1 MFEKLVALA
10 VIGVVGVVVVSVGA
24 FVLVFVAVGVVA
36 TLLYVRFFPVR
47 DPMLRAV
54 KSFMMAQQLQ
64 KQAQKKMSRA
74 LDDAGAR
81 IRDQAG
87 RLMLRHDHVL
97 AEYGAIQKMSP
108 LEMISV
114 VAKDQPHE
122 PVDASLGGVHVFTA
136 KADAM
141 GSGCYEPLVVDL
153 IAECYLPTLEELLD
167 REAED
172 ETNPVQAFFAKH
184 FGFGKRD
191 TAAEGTDKEPAEAYR
206 REYRVHFEALSGA

>member
-1 MFEKLVALA
+1 M
-10 VIGVVGVVVVSVGA
+10 
-24 FVLVFVAVGVVA
+24 
-36 TLLYVRFFPVR
+36 
-47 DPMLRAV
+47 
-54 KSFMMAQQLQ
+54 
-64 KQAQKKMSRA
+64 
-74 LDDAGAR
+74 
-81 IRDQAG
+81 
-87 RLMLRHDHVL
+87 
-97 AEYGAIQKMSP
+97 
-108 LEMISV
+108 
-114 VAKDQPHE
+114 
-122 PVDASLGGVHVFTA
+122 FTA

-206 REYRVHFEALSGA
+206 REDRVHFEALSGA